1 MARGWS
7 QEQLAVRVGTT
18 RATIDGIEKGRTK
31 RSYRLREVLRILEIE
46 TEPSP
51 LTTASDEELI
61 KELRRR
67 SGGQTAEVLRGYL
80 EAKRADEAT
89 DPDTSQS
96 GNDAAGDNAA
106 S

>member
-1 MARGWS
+1 MT
-7 QEQLAVRVGTT
+7 QQDLAVRAGISV
-18 RATIDGIEKGRTK
+18 ATLRTMENGK
-31 RSYRLREVLRILEIE
+31 TQSPYKLRDVLRALGLEE
-46 TEPSP
+46 APTP
-51 LTTASDEELI
+51 LLASAADEELI
-61 KELRRR
+61 KELGRRYGR
-67 SGGQTAEVLRGYL
+67 QTADVLRGYL

>member
-1 MARGWS
+1 MQS
-7 QEQLAVRVGTT
+7 
-18 RATIDGIEKGRTK
+18 IEKGRRVSRK
-31 RSYRLREVLRILEIE
+31 RLRMVAEALGLDITLLDGSVAPL
-46 TEPSP
+46 

-61 KELRRR
+61 RELRRR
-67 SGGQTAEVLRGYL
+67 SGGQSADFLRGYL